1 MGRVGRCSTWNISL
15 FSSLSCVCA
24 SLFTRAPCCR
34 SDHRSHLP
42 FRRASLRWAS
52 FLGWISSATKI
63 RVSCVG
69 GGGCGARGLFR
80 CLFYVER
87 VCVLVL
93 SPCRCLCVVACVS
106 RGMEGC
112 GEWLLARA
120 RTIILRLLHRA
131 LSSIKVLRYRV
142 PSSPICPLRRDT

>member
-1 MGRVGRCSTWNISL
+1 LDFFGCKDTGFL
-15 FSSLSCVCA
+15 CV
-24 SLFTRAPCCR
+24 
-34 SDHRSHLP
+34 
-42 FRRASLRWAS
+42 
-52 FLGWISSATKI
+52 
-63 RVSCVG
+63 